1 MSGKQGP
8 NRRDFL
14 KTCVAG
20 TVALG
25 AGDALAFAE
34 KFKPAMPA
42 GSKVVIA
49 KDAMLRG
56 SGSNVDPQRMSALLD
71 RAMQTWF
78 GSNNP
83 LEPWRQLVRPGQVV
97 GLKVNTIA
105 GRGLS
110 TNTVLVEAIAQRLQQ
125 AGIRPYDVVIWD
137 RTSHELE
144 RAGFHLSSA
153 AGMVR
158 CTGSDAVGYED
169 TPEAYGSVRCC
180 LSKILT
186 RTCDVILNVPLLK
199 DHGGAGV
206 TLSMKNMYGVINNPH
221 DCHGDG
227 CNPGVADVNM
237 LPTIRKKVR
246 FTIGDASSACYHG
259 GPLCKPEYVWRPDS
273 LMVGSDPVAL
283 DHTAWQIIEHKRAEH
298 GLKTLEAEGRLPRY
312 IATAADAA
320 HRLGSNDPKRISL
333 VEV

>member
-1 MSGKQGP
+1 MSGKQSP
-8 NRRDFL
+8 NRREFL

-20 TVALG
+20 TLALG

-34 KFKPAMPA
+34 KFKPAMPG

-49 KDAMLRG
+49 RDAMLRG
-56 SGSNVDPQRMSALLD
+56 SGSDVDPHRMAALLD

-83 LEPWRQLVRPGQVV
+83 LDPWKQLVRPGQVV

-110 TNTVLVEAIAQRLQQ
+110 TNTILVEAIAQRLQQ

-153 AGMVR
+153 AGVVR

-180 LSKILT
+180 LSRILT

-206 TLSMKNMYGVINNPH
+206 TLSMKNMYGVIHNPH

-246 FTIGDASSACYHG
+246 FTISDATSACYHG
-259 GPLCKPEYVWRPDS
+259 GPLCKPEYLWRPDS

-283 DHTAWQIIEHKRAEH
+283 DYTAWQIIDRKRAEH
-298 GLKTLEAEGRLPRY
+298 GLKTLEAEGRAPRY
-312 IATAADAA
+312 IATAADAG

-333 VEV
+333 LEV